1 MINDPIADMLTI
13 IRNGYLARKKNVIV
27 RNSKAKAAIGMV
39 LTELGFVLDSKVR
52 ADKEILVTLKYHED
66 KTPVLNEIKRV
77 SSPSVR
83 IYRDHKSIPFVRSGL
98 GDVIVSTS
106 QGLMTGRQARS
117 KKLGGEIIC
126 KVS

>member
-13 IRNGYLARKKNVIV
+13 IRNGYMARKKNVII
-27 RNSKAKAAIGMV
+27 RNSKAKAAIGSV
-39 LTELGFVLDSKVR
+39 LTELGYVLDSKVR
-52 ADKEILVTLKYHED
+52 ADKEILVTLKYLED

-77 SSPSVR
+77 SSSAVR
-83 IYRDHKSIPFVRSGL
+83 VYRDHKSIPFVRSGL
-98 GDVIVSTS
+98 GDVIISTS

>member
-13 IRNGYLARKKNVIV
+13 IRNGYMARKKNVVV
-27 RNSKAKAAIGMV
+27 RNSKAKVAIGSV

-52 ADKEILVTLKYHED
+52 NDREILITLKYNED

-77 SSPSVR
+77 SSSSVR
-83 IYRDHKSIPFVRSGL
+83 VYRDHKSIPYVRSGL
-98 GDVIVSTS
+98 GDVIISTPK
-106 QGLMTGRQARS
+106 GLMTGRQARS
-117 KKLGGEIIC
+117 KRLGGEIIC

>member
-13 IRNGYLARKKNVIV
+13 IRNGYMARKKNVVV
-27 RNSKAKAAIGMV
+27 RNSKAKASIGLV

-52 ADKEILVTLKYHED
+52 ADKEILVTLKYLED
-66 KTPVLNEIKRV
+66 KTPILNEIKRV
-77 SSPSVR
+77 SSPAVR
-83 IYRDHKSIPFVRSGL
+83 VYRDHKSIPFVRSGL
-98 GDVIVSTS
+98 GDVIISTS

>member
-13 IRNGYLARKKNVIV
+13 IRNGYMARKKNVVV
-27 RNSKAKAAIGMV
+27 RNSKAKAAIGSV
-39 LTELGFVLDSKVR
+39 LTELGFVLDSKVKN
-52 ADKEILVTLKYHED
+52 DKEILVTLKYNED

-77 SSPSVR
+77 SSPSIRV
-83 IYRDHKSIPFVRSGL
+83 YKDHKRIPFVRSGL
-98 GDVIVSTS
+98 GDVIISTP
-106 QGLMTGRQARS
+106 QGLMTGRKARS